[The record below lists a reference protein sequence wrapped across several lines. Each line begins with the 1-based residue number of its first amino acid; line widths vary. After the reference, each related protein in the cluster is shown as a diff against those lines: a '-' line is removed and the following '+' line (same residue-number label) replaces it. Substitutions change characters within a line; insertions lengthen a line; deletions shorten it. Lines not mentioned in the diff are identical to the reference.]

1 MHNESYPSLV
11 YGPET
16 RIAPIP
22 PAEQGLQTIVAQP
35 WLKVK
40 QTCYSDLEGTNFD
53 LDGNLWYVEAGA
65 PASKMHRVNCD
76 TKEDVVVF
84 EDPLKR
90 SMSGVRPGKDGRL
103 WIPCVGP
110 NFNHGY
116 IFSCNRDGSDYTL
129 ELEGPAVNDMVFD
142 SKGGY
147 YYTDFT
153 GNISEQTGSII
164 YVTPDHKQHIPLLGH
179 LASPNGLTLSTD
191 EKTVWITESNAMRLL
206 RITLAPNGGP
216 TDIAPF
222 GMRVAYNFMGGG
234 VCDSCEVDEDDNL
247 YVAMYEQGRILVFN
261 RFGWPIGQILLAGR
275 ERGEY
280 LLSTHCAIRPGT
292 NELYICTND
301 PVHGAWIFKAGAFA
315 KSGPKSLHQH
325 FE

>member
-1 MHNESYPSLV
+1 MSNPEYQSLV

-16 RIAPIP
+16 QFAPIP
-22 PAEQGLQTIVAQP
+22 PAELGLQTIVAQP
-35 WLKVK
+35 WLKVS
-40 QTCYSDLEGTNFD
+40 QVCYSDLEGTNFD
-53 LDGNLWYVEAGA
+53 LEGNLWYVEAGGA
-65 PASKMHRVNCD
+65 ASRLHRVNCD
-76 TKEDVVVF
+76 TKEDVVVYA
-84 EDPLKR
+84 DPLKR
-90 SMSGVRPGKDGRL
+90 AMSSVRPSKDGRV
-103 WIPCVGP
+103 WIPSVGP

-116 IFSCNRDGSDYTL
+116 IFSCNPDGSDYTL
-129 ELEGPAVNDMVFD
+129 ELEGPVVNDMVFD

-147 YYTDFT
+147 YYTNFV
-153 GNISEQTGSII
+153 GNISEQAGSVI
-164 YVTPDHKQHIPLLGH
+164 YVTPDHKQQIPLLGH

-206 RITLAPNGGP
+206 RITLDPHGGP

-234 VCDSCEVDEDDNL
+234 VCDSCEVDDDDNL
-247 YVAMYEQGRILVFN
+247 YVAMYEQGRVLVFN
-261 RFGWPIGQILLAGR
+261 KFGWPIGQILLAGR

-315 KSGPKSLHQH
+315 KSGPKSLHQN
-325 FE
+325 FV

>member
-1 MHNESYPSLV
+1 MSNPDYQSLV

-16 RIAPIP
+16 RTAPIP
-22 PAEQGLQTIVAQP
+22 PAELGLQTIVAQP
-35 WLKVK
+35 WLKVD
-40 QTCYSDLEGTNFD
+40 QVCYSDLEGTNFD
-53 LDGNLWYVEAGA
+53 LDGNLWYVEAGGA
-65 PASKMHRVNCD
+65 ASRLHRVNCD
-76 TKEDVVVF
+76 TKEDVVVYA
-84 EDPLKR
+84 DPLKR
-90 SMSGVRPGKDGRL
+90 AMSSVRPGRDGRV
-103 WIPCVGP
+103 WIPSVGP
-110 NFNHGY
+110 SFDHGY
-116 IFSCNRDGSDYTL
+116 IFSCNPDGSDYTL
-129 ELEGPAVNDMVFD
+129 ELEWPVVNDMVFD

-147 YYTDFT
+147 YYTNFV
-153 GNISEQTGSII
+153 GNISEQTGSVI

-191 EKTVWITESNAMRLL
+191 EKTVWVTESNAMRLL
-206 RITLAPNGGP
+206 RITLDPNGGP

-234 VCDSCEVDEDDNL
+234 VCDSCEVDDDDNL
-247 YVAMYEQGRILVFN
+247 YVAMYEQGRVLVFN

-280 LLSTHCAIRPGT
+280 LLSTHCAIRHGT

-315 KSGPKSLHQH
+315 KSGPKSMHQN
-325 FE
+325 FV